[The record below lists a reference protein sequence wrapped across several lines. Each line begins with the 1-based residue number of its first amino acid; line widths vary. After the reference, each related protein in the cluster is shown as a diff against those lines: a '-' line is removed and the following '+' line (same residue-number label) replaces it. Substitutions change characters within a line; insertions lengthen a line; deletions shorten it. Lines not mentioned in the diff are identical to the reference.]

1 MSRGVKIALVVIGIV
16 LVLCCIGGV
25 ATYFITARAVG
36 QAFTTDSKQAAKIGH
51 EIVDYTL
58 PSGYQEQGG
67 IKMVGIKMVIIA
79 EHRTSQ
85 SGDRMALTLM
95 QFPAGLNLSQED
107 MERQMSQ
114 TLAQQGQ
121 RGSEPLQVVGTQ
133 KVTVKGQPVTLTIS
147 EASGSEGVHRQA
159 TGVFPGKDGLV
170 MLMAFGTKAD
180 WDQATLDQFLA
191 SIK

>member
-1 MSRGVKIALVVIGIV
+1 MSKGVKIALVVIGGV

-25 ATYFITARAVG
+25 IAFLIAGRAVG
-36 QAFTTDSKQAAKIGH
+36 QAFTTDQTKAAQIGH
-51 EIVDYTL
+51 EIADYTL

-67 IKMVGIKMVIIA
+67 MNMAGIKMVVIA
-79 EHRTSQ
+79 EPRTSQ
-85 SGDRMALTLM
+85 SGDRLALTLM

-121 RGSEPLQVVGTQ
+121 RSNEPMQVVGTQ
-133 KVTVKGQPVTLTIS
+133 KVTIKGQPVTLTLS
-147 EASGSEGVHRQA
+147 EGNGSAGVHRQA
-159 TGVFPGKDGLV
+159 TGVFPGKGGLA
-170 MLMAFGTKAD
+170 MLMAFGSKAD
-180 WDQATLDQFLA
+180 WDQAAFDQFLA